1 MDQAPSLRI
10 SARLVYAASL
20 FRATGD
26 FSECLTGVM
35 VQPLGAKGV
44 AIMANNGHAAIVL
57 RDESGTAP
65 YPMTL
70 RVTKPLLA
78 VCKPQGSPSRFV
90 VARDYR
96 LVVETINEEL
106 YIQPGV
112 ATIQGEYPNT
122 LKHFEREWSP
132 CVVYEHMHSKRLLL
146 DALRY
151 LGIHT
156 FAAFT
161 SGEVSPIL
169 YRGHRRDADYFAA
182 VIMPVRQG
190 TGNAREISPAID
202 WM

>member
-1 MDQAPSLRI
+1 MSQVPSLSI

-20 FRATGD
+20 FRATGG
-26 FSECLTGVM
+26 FSEYLTGVR

-78 VCKPQGSPSRFV
+78 VCRQQVSPKRYV

-96 LVVETINEEL
+96 LVVETIEGEL
-106 YIQPGV
+106 YIQPGT
-112 ATIQGEYPNT
+112 ATIQGDYPD
-122 LKHFEREWSP
+122 LRKFFSREWSP
-132 CVVYEHMHSKRLLL
+132 CVVHEHVHSKRILM
-146 DALRY
+146 DAMRY
-151 LGIHT
+151 LKIKA

-161 SGEVSPIL
+161 SGEDTAIL
-169 YRGHRRDADYFAA
+169 YRGYKRDADYFAA
-182 VIMPVRQG
+182 VIMPVSQG
-190 TGNAREISPAID
+190 TGNAMGISPAID
-202 WM
+202 WL